1 MDSYFLLDIEDIFC
15 YTTLQ
20 FNIERIYMKI
30 TIDTDIIKNSVKQ
43 SSKKLWDRADAGHI
57 ALLSISAILS
67 VNVISSKL
75 DNMFRQSKQF
85 TTGTVD
91 VTLEK
96 PDKVYE
102 KNIKAPKTKYSQLY
116 NTGVRLNLSNH
127 EFDCLSRNIYWE
139 TQHEPLIGQIG
150 VANITYNR
158 VLSGRWGD
166 NFCDVV
172 YSPKQFSWTN
182 SKKIRNATPKNE
194 KQWERAKHSAM
205 LFTRGVRVTNLDK
218 SQFYYANY
226 IKKPHWSK
234 NMIHVVDIGQHKF
247 FNGD

>member
-1 MDSYFLLDIEDIFC
+1 
-15 YTTLQ
+15 
-20 FNIERIYMKI
+20 MKI
-30 TIDTDIIKNSVKQ
+30 NINIDTEVIKNTLKEK
-43 SSKKLWDRADAGHI
+43 SKLAWQRADAGHI
-57 ALLSISAILS
+57 ALLGVSVILS
-67 VNVISSKL
+67 SYVVSSKL
-75 DNMFRQSKQF
+75 DDMFRSEK
-85 TTGTVD
+85 GTVD

-96 PDKVYE
+96 PDTVYRQNTKPPRTKV
-102 KNIKAPKTKYSQLY
+102 SQLY

-158 VLSGRWGD
+158 VLSGRWG
-166 NFCDVV
+166 NTFCDVI

-182 SKKIRNATPKNE
+182 YKKIRNATPKNQ

-226 IKKPHWSK
+226 IKAPKWSK
-234 NMIHVVDIGQHKF
+234 TMKREAKLGQHIF
-247 FNGD
+247 FAENTGE